1 MTVDRSYLGQST
13 SNEHKMIDVQH
24 EIQKLQADLEF
35 HEQKIRLINHQLEQK
50 NSKMS
55 TIMRRVAYLR
65 RIRDRF
71 AEDRFAED
79 RFAGDRN
86 ED

>member
-1 MTVDRSYLGQST
+1 MTVDRSYRGQST
-13 SNEHKMIDVQH
+13 TNEHKMIDVQY
-24 EIQKLQADLEF
+24 EIQKLQADLEY
-35 HEQKIRLINHQLEQK
+35 HEQKIRLINHVLEQK

-55 TIMRRVAYLR
+55 TIMRRVAYLH
-65 RIRDRF
+65 RIR
-71 AEDRFAED
+71 D

>member
-35 HEQKIRLINHQLEQK
+35 HEQKIRLIKHILDQK
-50 NSKMS
+50 NEKLSVV
-55 TIMRRVAYLR
+55 MRRVEYLR
-65 RIRDRF
+65 RIRERF
-71 AEDRFAED
+71 TGE
-79 RFAGDRN
+79 RN
-86 ED
+86 EN

>member
-1 MTVDRSYLGQST
+1 MTVDRSYRGQST
-13 SNEHKMIDVQH
+13 SNEHKMIDVQY

-55 TIMRRVAYLR
+55 TIMRRVAYLH

-71 AEDRFAED
+71 A
-79 RFAGDRN
+79 GDQN

>member
-1 MTVDRSYLGQST
+1 MTVDRSYRGQSAT
-13 SNEHKMIDVQH
+13 NEHKMIDVQY

-55 TIMRRVAYLR
+55 TIMRRVAYLH
-65 RIRDRF
+65 RIR
-71 AEDRFAED
+71 D